1 MMEVAVIITW
11 IGMLIASLTNTPST
25 TVVLADNGKNQN
37 AIVVETQAGSVVVD
51 KVGGYV
57 NLTSKDEKPSE
68 VKIMSQEE
76 INSKFQS
83 AIESTPL
90 KPIHVLLYFKSGSN
104 ELTEESKDKLPQI
117 LQEIKK
123 RMPCDVNV
131 IGHAD
136 TMGSKEYNIKLS
148 LQRAQS
154 VKEWIESQNLEKI
167 QLKVESYGENDLLIN
182 TADNVSEEKN
192 RRVELLIR

>member
-1 MMEVAVIITW
+1 MEVAVIITW

-25 TVVLADNGKNQN
+25 TVVLIDNGTNQN
-37 AIVVETQAGSVVVD
+37 AIVVETKAGSVVVD
-51 KVGGYV
+51 KPGGYV
-57 NLTSKDEKPSE
+57 SLTSKDEKPSE
-68 VKIMSQEE
+68 VKMMSDAQ
-76 INSKFQS
+76 IASKFKS
-83 AIESTPL
+83 AITSAPL
-90 KPIHVLLYFKSGSN
+90 KPVHVLLYFKSGSN
-104 ELTEESKDKLPQI
+104 ELTQESKEKLPEI
-117 LQEIKK
+117 LKEIKK

-148 LQRAQS
+148 LARANS
-154 VKEWIESQNLEKI
+154 VKEWIKEQSLDVV
-167 QLKVESYGENDLLIN
+167 QLKVESYGETDLLVK